1 MPLKRSRICKL
12 VNPARTDRVRSV
24 LFAPVLLALL
34 LAGCGSF
41 SGGQQAQVDVP
52 AQDDAKCQA
61 HGYQPGTPE
70 YERCRTRLADMHAQ
84 DEYNDRAAQAG
95 RLLGRLPQQINQ

>member
-1 MPLKRSRICKL
+1 MSLRRRRSCELGR
-12 VNPARTDRVRSV
+12 PTSTRRTIAVAS
-24 LFAPVLLALL
+24 ALLAVV
-34 LAGCGSF
+34 LAGCGNF
-41 SGGQQAQVDVP
+41 PGGQQQAQIDVP

-84 DEYNDRAAQAG
+84 EEYNDRAALAG